1 MSDVQPPA
9 PDARPLGFDGQP
21 MPVAPPAQELY
32 AREVHHTR
40 ESPSRALV
48 RVASAEAAQ
57 MRKMRTRLAFAS
69 LGFGLLFVAV
79 AAKLTDATVLSPA
92 ASRIAQT
99 PRLPPPEPPVSRA
112 AITDRNGEIL
122 AVTVRGTA
130 LYARPGEIENPA
142 QVADQLH
149 RILPHLDRARLLPR
163 LSPPRQFAY
172 LDRFITPRQQQAIND
187 LGILGLYFETAERRT
202 YPRGRDAAHV
212 LGAVDVDG
220 EGIAGVEK
228 WYDERLRVSTTALRL
243 SIDIRVQRELREAL
257 EFSIDRFSGIGGSAI
272 LMDVNTAEVI
282 GMVSLPDFAA
292 ADLATAPAEQRFNR
306 AVTGVYEPGST
317 FKLFTAAMA
326 LDSGNVTLS
335 SGYDATRPIRIGR
348 FQIDDF
354 HGKHRWLSLPEIIA
368 YSSNLG
374 TAHMAMAQGITRHR
388 EFLGRLGQLSRLGV
402 ELPEAAAPL
411 APSARRWRD
420 INTMTI
426 AFGQGISVTPLHIVT
441 GVSALANGGIL
452 RQPTV
457 LAVPPGQ
464 EREGVRVISER
475 TSENLRRLMRIAVTD
490 GSARSAESPGYFVGG
505 KTGTA
510 QKVGT
515 RGQYLENQRISS
527 FIGAFPINAPRYAL
541 HILVDDPKGRA
552 DTGGYA
558 TAGYVAAPAAR
569 RVIERTAPI
578 LGLVPEIERM
588 AQIQQTIA
596 LSLSGAVGGAPPRP
610 AAPRAAASPAAVPTP
625 APRVPAV
632 APRSIPNAEPQAP
645 PLRRTDASD
654 GIAMPRLVLHMP
666 SPFPQPSETGRATR

>member
-1 MSDVQPPA
+1 MSDLRPPS
-9 PDARPLGFDGQP
+9 PDARPVGFDGLP
-21 MPVAPPAQELY
+21 LRDPAPPPSATY
-32 AREVHHTR
+32 PR
-40 ESPSRALV
+40 ESASRALV
-48 RVASAEAAQ
+48 RASATEAAQ
-57 MRKMRTRLAFAS
+57 MRRIRARLTLAS
-69 LGFGLLFVAV
+69 VGFGVLFLAV

-92 ASRIAQT
+92 ASRIAQA

-130 LYARPGEIENPA
+130 LYARPGEIDNPA
-142 QVADQLH
+142 QVADRLI
-149 RILPHLDRARLLPR
+149 RILPHLDRARLIPR

-172 LDRFITPRQQQAIND
+172 IDRFITPRQQQAIND

-228 WYDERLRVSTTALRL
+228 WYDERLRVSPASLRL
-243 SIDIRVQRELREAL
+243 SIDIRIQRELREAL
-257 EFSIDRFSGIGGSAI
+257 DFAIERFSAIGGSAI
-272 LMDVNTAEVI
+272 LMDVNTAEVL

-292 ADLATAPAEQRFNR
+292 SDLATAPAEQRFNR
-306 AVTGVYEPGST
+306 AVTGNYEPGST

-348 FQIDDF
+348 FQINDF
-354 HGKHRWLSLPEIIA
+354 HGKHRWLSVPEIIA

-374 TAHMAMAQGITRHR
+374 SAHMAMAQGITRHR
-388 EFLGRLGQLSRLGV
+388 EFLGRLGLTSRLGV
-402 ELPEAAAPL
+402 ELAEAATPIV
-411 APSARRWRD
+411 PSARRWRD

-426 AFGQGISVTPLHIVT
+426 GFGQGISVTPLHIVT

-457 LAVPPGQ
+457 LAVPHGQ

-475 TSENLRRLMRIAVTD
+475 TSENMRRLMRIAVTD
-490 GSARSAESPGYFVGG
+490 GSARSADSPGYFVGG

-510 QKVGT
+510 QKVGD
-515 RGQYLENQRISS
+515 RGQYLENRRISS
-527 FIGAFPINAPRYAL
+527 FVGAFPMNAPRYAL

-569 RVIERTAPI
+569 RVVERSAPI
-578 LGLVPEIERM
+578 LGLVPETERI
-588 AQIQQTIA
+588 AQIQQSIA
-596 LSLSGAVGGAPPRP
+596 LQLGGGRPGASAAAARQPT
-610 AAPRAAASPAAVPTP
+610 AAPRAPTAAPTP
-625 APRVPAV
+625 APAPRLPAV
-632 APRSIPNAEPQAP
+632 MPRTLPTVEPQPA
-645 PLRRTDASD
+645 PLRRTDATD
-654 GIAMPRLVLHMP
+654 GVAMPRLVLHVP
-666 SPFPQPSETGRATR
+666 STQPPETGRATR

>member
-1 MSDVQPPA
+1 MNEPHPPA
-9 PDARPLGFDGQP
+9 PNARPLGFDGLPLPQ
-21 MPVAPPAQELY
+21 PAQPETY
-32 AREVHHTR
+32 AREN
-40 ESPSRALV
+40 PSRAMV
-48 RVASAEAAQ
+48 RVAASEAAQ

-69 LGFGLLFVAV
+69 LGFGVLFLAV
-79 AAKLTDATVLSPA
+79 AGKLTDATVLSPA
-92 ASRIAQT
+92 ASRIAQA
-99 PRLPPPEPPVSRA
+99 PRLPPAEPPVSRA

-130 LYARPGEIENPA
+130 LYARPNEIDNPA
-142 QVADQLH
+142 QVADQLI
-149 RILPHLDRARLLPR
+149 RILPHMNRARLIDR

-172 LDRFITPRQQQAIND
+172 IDRFITPRQQQQIND

-220 EGIAGVEK
+220 EGIAGVER
-228 WYDERLRVSTTALRL
+228 WYDERLRVSPTALRL
-243 SIDIRVQRELREAL
+243 AIDIRIQRELREAL
-257 EFSIDRFSGIGGSAI
+257 DFAIDRFSGIGGSAI

-292 ADLATAPAEQRFNR
+292 SDLATAPAEQRFNR

-317 FKLFTAAMA
+317 FKLFTVAMA
-326 LDSGNVTLS
+326 LDSGNVTLN

-354 HGKHRWLSLPEIIA
+354 KGKHRWLSLPEIIA

-374 TAHMAMAQGITRHR
+374 SAHMAMAQGIPRHR

-402 ELPEAAAPL
+402 ELPEAASPL
-411 APSARRWRD
+411 SPSVRRWRD

-426 AFGQGISVTPLHIVT
+426 AFGQGISVTPLHIIT

-464 EREGVRVISER
+464 EREGVRVVSER
-475 TSENLRRLMRIAVTD
+475 VSENMRRLMRVAVTD
-490 GSARSAESPGYFVGG
+490 GSARSADSPGYFVGG

-510 QKVGT
+510 QKVGD
-515 RGQYLENQRISS
+515 RGQYLENRRISS

-541 HILVDDPKGRA
+541 HILVDDPRPRA

-558 TAGYVAAPAAR
+558 TAGVVAAPVAR
-569 RVIERTAPI
+569 RVVERTAPI
-578 LGLVPEIERM
+578 LGLVPETERI

-596 LSLSGAVGGAPPRP
+596 LSLGGTRPQPRPTPAASTTPIAPPRAP
-610 AAPRAAASPAAVPTP
+610 TAAPAMMPRAL
-625 APRVPAV
+625 PAV
-632 APRSIPNAEPQAP
+632 EPQPA
-645 PLRRTDASD
+645 PLRRTDATD
-654 GIAMPRLVLHMP
+654 GIAMPRLVLHVP
-666 SPFPQPSETGRATR
+666 APQPPETGRATR

>member
-1 MSDVQPPA
+1 MTELRPPS
-9 PDARPLGFDGQP
+9 PDARPAGFDGHP
-21 MPVAPPAQELY
+21 LPDAAPPPSYQAY
-32 AREVHHTR
+32 PR
-40 ESPSRALV
+40 ESTSRALV
-48 RVASAEAAQ
+48 RGAANEAVQLRKIRARLGLASI
-57 MRKMRTRLAFAS
+57 
-69 LGFGLLFVAV
+69 GFGVLFLAV

-92 ASRIAQT
+92 VSRIAQA
-99 PRLPPPEPPVSRA
+99 PRLPSAEPSVTRA

-130 LYARPGEIENPA
+130 LYARPGEIDHPA
-142 QVADQLH
+142 EVADRLV
-149 RILPHLDRARLLPR
+149 RILPHLDRARLLNR

-172 LDRFITPRQQQAIND
+172 IDRFITPRQQQAIND

-228 WYDERLRVSTTALRL
+228 WYDERLRVSTAALRL
-243 SIDIRVQRELREAL
+243 SIDIRIQRELREAL
-257 EFSIDRFSGIGGSAI
+257 DYAIDRFSGIGGSAI
-272 LMDVNTAEVI
+272 LMDVNTAEVL

-292 ADLATAPAEQRFNR
+292 SDLATAPADQRFNR
-306 AVTGVYEPGST
+306 AVTGNYEPGST
-317 FKLFTAAMA
+317 FKIFTAAMA

-348 FQIDDF
+348 FQINDF
-354 HGKHRWLSLPEIIA
+354 HGKRRWLTVPEIIA

-374 TAHMAMAQGITRHR
+374 SAHMAMAQGVTRHR
-388 EFLGRLGQLSRLGV
+388 EFLGRLNMLSRLGV
-402 ELPEAAAPL
+402 ELPEAATPI

-420 INTMTI
+420 ISTMTI

-441 GVSALANGGIL
+441 GAAALANGGIL

-475 TSENLRRLMRIAVTD
+475 TSENMRRLMRIAVTD
-490 GSARSAESPGYFVGG
+490 GSARSADSPGYFVGG

-510 QKVGT
+510 QKVGD
-515 RGQYLENQRISS
+515 RGQYLENRRISS
-527 FIGAFPINAPRYAL
+527 FIGAFPMNAPRYAV
-541 HILVDDPKGRA
+541 HILVDDPRGRA

-569 RVIERTAPI
+569 RVVERTAPI
-578 LGLVPEIERM
+578 LGLVPETERI

-596 LSLSGAVGGAPPRP
+596 LPLSGARP
-610 AAPRAAASPAAVPTP
+610 AAARQPAAAPRAPASLPAAATP
-625 APRVPAV
+625 RLPAV
-632 APRSIPNAEPQAP
+632 MPRALPAVEPQPP
-645 PLRRTDASD
+645 PLRRTDATD
-654 GIAMPRLVLHMP
+654 GIAMPRLALHIP
-666 SPFPQPSETGRATR
+666 IPQPPETGRATR

>member
-1 MSDVQPPA
+1 MNELPPPA
-9 PDARPLGFDGQP
+9 PNARPHGFDGLP
-21 MPVAPPAQELY
+21 LPEPAPAPREAQL
-32 AREVHHTR
+32 R

-48 RVASAEAAQ
+48 RVAATEAAQ
-57 MRKMRTRLAFAS
+57 MRKMRSRLALAS
-69 LGFGLLFVAV
+69 IGFGVLFLAV

-92 ASRIAQT
+92 ESRIAQA
-99 PRLPPPEPPVSRA
+99 PRLPPPEPPVGRA

-122 AVTVRGTA
+122 AVTVRGTT
-130 LYARPGEIENPA
+130 LYARPTEIENPA
-142 QVADQLH
+142 QVADQLV
-149 RILPHLDRARLLPR
+149 RILPHLDRARLIPR

-172 LDRFITPRQQQAIND
+172 IDRFITPRQQQAIND

-228 WYDERLRVSTTALRL
+228 WFDERLRVSPTPLRL
-243 SIDIRVQRELREAL
+243 SIDIRIQRELREAL
-257 EFSIDRFSGIGGSAI
+257 EYAIDRFSGIGGSAI

-292 ADLATAPAEQRFNR
+292 SDLATATPEQRFNR
-306 AVTGVYEPGST
+306 AVTGTYEPGST
-317 FKLFTAAMA
+317 FKLFTVAMA
-326 LDSGNVTLS
+326 LDSGNVTLT
-335 SGYDATRPIRIGR
+335 SGYDATHPIRIGR

-354 HGKHRWLSLPEIIA
+354 QGKHRWLSLPEIIA

-374 TAHMAMAQGITRHR
+374 AAHMAVAQGPVRHR
-388 EFLGRLGQLSRLGV
+388 EFLGRMGLLSRLGI
-402 ELPEAAAPL
+402 ELPETAMPL

-426 AFGQGISVTPLHIVT
+426 AFGQGVSVTPLHVIT

-464 EREGVRVISER
+464 QRDGVRVISER
-475 TSENLRRLMRIAVTD
+475 VSENVRRLMRVSVTN
-490 GSARSAESPGYFVGG
+490 GFSRSAESPGYFIGG

-510 QKVGT
+510 QKVGDH
-515 RGQYLENQRISS
+515 GQYLENRRISS
-527 FIGAFPINAPRYAL
+527 FVGVFPMNAPRYAM

-558 TAGYVAAPAAR
+558 TAGVVAAPVAR
-569 RVIERTAPI
+569 RLLERTAPI
-578 LGLVPEIERM
+578 LGLVPETDRM
-588 AQIQQTIA
+588 AEIQQSLA
-596 LSLSGAVGGAPPRP
+596 LSLSGVVGASTPRPGARP
-610 AAPRAAASPAAVPTP
+610 AATPAAATTTTGPATRPAPSPAMLPRPLPT
-625 APRVPAV
+625 V
-632 APRSIPNAEPQAP
+632 EPQAP

-654 GIAMPRLVLHMP
+654 GIAMPRLVLHISP
-666 SPFPQPSETGRATR
+666 SPQPAETGRATR